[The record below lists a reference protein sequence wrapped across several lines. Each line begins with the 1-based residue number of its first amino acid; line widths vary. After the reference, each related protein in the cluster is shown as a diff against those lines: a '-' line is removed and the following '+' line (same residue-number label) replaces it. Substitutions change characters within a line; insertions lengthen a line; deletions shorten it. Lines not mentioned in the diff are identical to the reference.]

1 MAEQIETLK
10 VKKSVAR
17 KVTQHTMLAALITI
31 DCYGGPYD
39 YTADLQADLLEL
51 QKLERSPLVDAAV
64 ELVTIGIAH
73 AKKPTTETFDK
84 ARIARDALGD
94 LLMTAKEI
102 KG

>member
-1 MAEQIETLK
+1 MTVHE
-10 VKKSVAR
+10 VKKSIAR
-17 KVTQHTMLAALITI
+17 SVTQNTMLAALITI

-39 YTADLQADLLEL
+39 YTAQLESDLLEL
-51 QKLERSPLVDAAV
+51 QKLEPSPLVDAAV

-94 LLMTAKEI
+94 LLMSAKEV